1 MKKKIDKI
9 LSLLTQKNKI
19 DILFIIFLS
28 IIKAFIEIVGMVF
41 LIPIL
46 GFISSE
52 QKKNEI
58 IEYLPILKDYTDKSN
73 INFYSSFLIIYL
85 LKTLFV
91 IFNSYNR
98 HAQNLYV

>member
-28 IIKAFIEIVGMVF
+28 IIKAFIEIVGIGL

-52 QKKNEI
+52 QKK
-58 IEYLPILKDYTDKSN
+58 K
-73 INFYSSFLIIYL
+73 
-85 LKTLFV
+85 
-91 IFNSYNR
+91 
-98 HAQNLYV
+98 